1 MTTRAVADFA
11 SSLRF
16 EDIPQRV
23 HDRTKAQF
31 LSVLAAIHA
40 GRHSEGT
47 IAAIDT
53 ARTWGSDDEATVLL
67 TGERLPRHNAVFAN
81 ACASVSFD
89 FDDYLFAGHTGHSAV
104 CASLAYGEV
113 HGASGRDVLTAAAVA
128 NEVGGRLG
136 ASLLFGPQ
144 NGQMWSYI
152 HVLEA
157 ACVASR
163 FLGLDAAR
171 TAHAIGIAFTQ
182 PPYPLMPAFMGPD
195 SKLLIP
201 ASTTVDGC
209 RAAELAARGWT
220 GNTSIL
226 EDHQGFLRKFNENN
240 LGWILSGFGD
250 AWLSDTL
257 TYKVVPGCAY
267 IDTVVDSFA
276 DIMRAFERD
285 HGRPLRADDVQHI
298 DVRCGLFTSGME
310 GFSKTYRSDERLE
323 PISVNFSVALSSGLM
338 LTAGRLAPEFLSHK
352 YLDANREAIETAA
365 AKVTVEHDAAIDARS
380 SEASSSK
387 GFDLGPVLSAKSLDG
402 VSFEGYVMAFP
413 ADVTLTTSDGRTYES
428 SEDVPL
434 GGAGRLWD
442 ETSSL
447 VREKFLSNFT
457 GDEAHAK
464 AAIDAVSSL
473 EEIDD
478 IRELTGLVAAT
489 STERAAVR

>member
-1 MTTRAVADFA
+1 MTTSAVADFA
-11 SSLRF
+11 AGLRY
-16 EDIPQRV
+16 EHIPPRV

-40 GRHSEGT
+40 GRHSEG
-47 IAAIDT
+47 AVSALEV
-53 ARTWGSDDEATVLL
+53 ARTWGSGDGATALL
-67 TGERLPRHNAVFAN
+67 TGERLPHHNAIFAN

-104 CASLAYGEV
+104 CASLAYAELN
-113 HGASGRDVLTAAAVA
+113 GASGRDVLTAAAVA

-136 ASLLFGPQ
+136 AALLFGPQ

-163 FLGLDAAR
+163 FLGLDASR

-226 EDHQGFLRKFNENN
+226 EDHQGFIRKFNENN
-240 LGWILSGFGD
+240 LGWMLSGFGD

-267 IDTVVDSFA
+267 VDTAVDSFA
-276 DIMRAFERD
+276 EIMRGFASD
-285 HGRPLRADDVQHI
+285 NGRPLGAADVEQV

-310 GFSKTYRSDERLE
+310 GFSKAYRSDERLE
-323 PISVNFSVALSSGLM
+323 PISINFSVALSFGLM
-338 LTAGRLAPEFLSHK
+338 LETGRLAPEFLSHK
-352 YLDANREAIETAA
+352 FLDAHREAIESAA
-365 AKVTVEHDAAIDARS
+365 AKVGVEHDAEIDARS
-380 SEASSSK
+380 SVASASK
-387 GFDLGPVLSAKSLDG
+387 GFELGRVLSAKSLDG

-413 ADVTLTTSDGRTYES
+413 ADVTLTTTSGRTYS
-428 SEDVPL
+428 ASEDVPL
-434 GGAGRLWD
+434 GGAGRPW
-442 ETSSL
+442 EQTRAL
-447 VREKFLSNFT
+447 VREKFLANAADRSRV
-457 GDEAHAK
+457 DDVI
-464 AAIDAVSSL
+464 AAIDRL
-473 EEIDD
+473 EDVDD
-478 IRELTGLVAAT
+478 VRELAALL
-489 STERAAVR
+489 AG

>member
-1 MTTRAVADFA
+1 MSGATRDTAAFA
-11 SSLRF
+11 AELRY
-16 EDIPQRV
+16 EDVPQRV
-23 HDRTKAQF
+23 HDRTKLQF

-40 GRHSEGT
+40 GRHSEGAT
-47 IAAIDT
+47 SALEA
-53 ARTWGSDDEATVLL
+53 ARTWGSGDEATALL
-67 TGERLPRHNAVFAN
+67 TGERLPHHNAIFAN

-104 CASLAYGEV
+104 CASLAYGELV
-113 HGASGRDVLTAAAVA
+113 GASGRDVLAAAAVA

-163 FLGLDAAR
+163 FLGLDASR

-209 RAAELAARGWT
+209 RGAELAARGWT
-220 GNTSIL
+220 GSTSIL

-240 LGWILSGFGD
+240 LGWILSGYGD

-267 IDTVVDSFA
+267 VDTAVDSFA
-276 DIMRAFERD
+276 EIMRAFDADR
-285 HGRPLRADDVQHI
+285 GRRLTADDVKHI

-310 GFSKTYRSDERLE
+310 GFSKTYRSDDRLE
-323 PISVNFSVALSSGLM
+323 PISVNFSVALSFGLM
-338 LTAGRLAPEFLSHK
+338 LSAGTLGPEFLSHK
-352 YLDANREAIETAA
+352 FLDANRDAIESAA
-365 AKVTVEHDAAIDARS
+365 AKVTIQHDAAIDARS
-380 SEASSSK
+380 SETSASK
-387 GFDLGPVLSAKSLDG
+387 GFELARMLSAKSLDG

-413 ADVTLTTSDGRTYES
+413 ADVTLTTTDGRTYAAT
-428 SEDVPL
+428 EDVPL
-434 GGAGRLWD
+434 GGAGRPWD
-442 ETSSL
+442 ETDAL
-447 VREKFLSNFT
+447 VRDKLRRSVA
-457 GDEAHAK
+457 DPARADHIL
-464 AAIDAVSSL
+464 AAIDSL
-473 EEIDD
+473 EDVPD
-478 IRELTGLVAAT
+478 VRELVPML
-489 STERAAVR
+489 AV

>member
-1 MTTRAVADFA
+1 MTTAAVAEFA
-11 SSLRF
+11 STLRYDDVP
-16 EDIPQRV
+16 ERV
-23 HDRTKAQF
+23 HERTKAQF
-31 LSVLAAIHA
+31 LSVLAAVHA
-40 GRHSEGT
+40 GRHSEG
-47 IAAIDT
+47 AVSALEA
-53 ARTWGSDDEATVLL
+53 ARTWGSGDGATALL
-67 TGERLPRHNAVFAN
+67 SGERLPHHNAIFAN

-104 CASLAYGEV
+104 CASLAYGELT
-113 HGASGRDVLTAAAVA
+113 GASGKDVLTAAAVA

-163 FLGLDAAR
+163 FLSLDASR

-226 EDHQGFLRKFNENN
+226 EDHQGFIRKFNENN
-240 LGWILSGFGD
+240 LAWILSGFGD

-257 TYKVVPGCAY
+257 TYKVAPGCAY
-267 IDTVVDSFA
+267 VDTAVDSFTE
-276 DIMRAFERD
+276 IMRAFASEAQ
-285 HGRPLRADDVQHI
+285 RPLTADDVEHV

-323 PISVNFSVALSSGLM
+323 PISINFSVALSFGLM

-352 YLDANREAIETAA
+352 FLDANRGPIEAAA
-365 AKVTVEHDAAIDARS
+365 AKVSVQHDAGIDARS
-380 SEASSSK
+380 SATSASK
-387 GFDLGPVLSAKSLDG
+387 GFELGRVLSAKSLDG

-413 ADVTLTTSDGRTYES
+413 ADVTLTTSSGRTYTA

-434 GGAGRLWD
+434 GGAGRPWN
-442 ETSSL
+442 ETSAL
-447 VREKFLSNFT
+447 VRDKLRANVADPVRA
-457 GDEAHAK
+457 DELLD
-464 AAIDAVSSL
+464 AIERLAEV
-473 EEIDD
+473 DD
-478 IRELTGLVAAT
+478 VRDLVPLL
-489 STERAAVR
+489 RV

>member
-1 MTTRAVADFA
+1 VTTSAVADFA
-11 SSLRF
+11 AGLRYD
-16 EDIPQRV
+16 DIPQRI

-40 GRHSEGT
+40 GRHSEG
-47 IAAIDT
+47 AVSALEA
-53 ARTWGSDDEATVLL
+53 ARTWGSGDGATALL
-67 TGERLPRHNAVFAN
+67 TGERLPHHNAIFAN

-104 CASLAYGEV
+104 CASLAYGELS
-113 HGASGRDVLTAAAVA
+113 GASGRDVLTAAAVA

-163 FLGLDAAR
+163 FLGLDASR

-226 EDHQGFLRKFNENN
+226 EDHQGFIRKFNENN
-240 LGWILSGFGD
+240 LGWMLSGFGE

-267 IDTVVDSFA
+267 VDTAVDSFA
-276 DIMRAFERD
+276 EIMRAFEAES
-285 HGRPLRADDVQHI
+285 GRPLAAGDVERI

-310 GFSKTYRSDERLE
+310 GFSKTYRSADRLE
-323 PISVNFSVALSSGLM
+323 PISVNFSVALSFGLM

-352 YLDANREAIETAA
+352 YLDANRDAIESAA
-365 AKVTVEHDAAIDARS
+365 AKVNIEYDAAIDARS
-380 SEASSSK
+380 AAASASQ
-387 GFDLGPVLSAKSLDG
+387 GFELGRVLSAKSLDG

-413 ADVTLTTSDGRTYES
+413 ADVTLTTTDGHTS
-428 SEDVPL
+428 TASEDVPL
-434 GGAGRLWD
+434 GGAGHPWE
-442 ETSSL
+442 ETEAL
-447 VREKFLSNFT
+447 VRDKLARNVADRART
-457 GDEAHAK
+457 DDILAV
-464 AAIDAVSSL
+464 IDSL
-473 EEIDD
+473 EDASD
-478 IRELTGLVAAT
+478 VRELAPLL
-489 STERAAVR
+489 AV

>member
-1 MTTRAVADFA
+1 VTTAAVADFA
-11 SSLRF
+11 AGLRY
-16 EDIPQRV
+16 EDVPTRV
-23 HDRTKAQF
+23 HDRTKLQF

-40 GRHSEGT
+40 GRHSEGAT
-47 IAAIDT
+47 SALEA
-53 ARTWGSDDEATVLL
+53 ARTWGSGDGATALL
-67 TGERLPRHNAVFAN
+67 TGERLPHHDAIFAN

-104 CASLAYGEV
+104 CASLAYGELT
-113 HGASGRDVLTAAAVA
+113 GASGRDVLAAAAVA

-163 FLGLDAAR
+163 FLGLDASR

-201 ASTTVDGC
+201 ASTSVDGC

-226 EDHQGFLRKFNENN
+226 EDRQGFIRRFNENN
-240 LGWILSGFGD
+240 LGWMLSGFGD

-257 TYKVVPGCAY
+257 SYKVVPGCAY
-267 IDTVVDSFA
+267 VDTAVDSFA
-276 DIMRAFERD
+276 EIMRAYEADNR
-285 HGRPLRADDVQHI
+285 RPLTADDAEHV

-323 PISVNFSVALSSGLM
+323 PISVNFSVALSFGLM
-338 LTAGRLAPEFLSHK
+338 LAAGTLAPEFLSHT
-352 YLDANREAIETAA
+352 YLDANREAIESAA
-365 AKVTVEHDAAIDARS
+365 GKVTVAHDAAIDARS
-380 SEASSSK
+380 SAASASK
-387 GFDLGPVLSAKSLDG
+387 GFELGRVLSAKSLDG

-413 ADVTLTTSDGRTYES
+413 ADVTLTTTDGRTYAA

-434 GGAGRLWD
+434 GGAGRPGA
-442 ETSSL
+442 ETEAL
-447 VREKFLSNFT
+447 VRDKVRRNVADPARAEHILT
-457 GDEAHAK
+457 
-464 AAIDAVSSL
+464 AIGSL
-473 EEIDD
+473 EDVSD
-478 IRELTGLVAAT
+478 VRELVPLL
-489 STERAAVR
+489 AV